1 MLSGKALEILRK
13 YRKGYRARKWL
24 VEGTRLERY
33 ISIKSVQKV
42 FKHACNKVGIKKDVA
57 IYTLRYIQGLS
68 GLKIIK
74 HKKSKS
80 NKKLV
85 R

>member
-1 MLSGKALEILRK
+1 MLLGKALEVLKK
-13 YRKGYRARKWL
+13 YRKGYRAQKWL

-33 ISIKSVQKV
+33 TSIESVQKV
-42 FKHACNKVGIKKDVA
+42 FKHACNKVGIEKMLVF
-57 IYTLRYIQGLS
+57 TLRYMQGLS